1 MISNIIHSSFR
12 LLYDTHMTRN
22 LPSPATDIV
31 DEPWFDSLLSQ
42 GRRVHHPAGQ
52 IFHHSGNAIPT
63 LSVIVSGQV
72 ELWHISE
79 AGQEVWLGTCQS
91 GDVIGTSVLIPQIIG
106 EFDMVALTN
115 IALLTLTEASFTA
128 FSEREPQF
136 SDAVMRRMA
145 GVINQS
151 RLSLIRSQTLPATGR
166 IKNELLRLSDPIGI
180 DLDKR
185 IIRPNPVFAD
195 LARRAGTTR
204 ETVSRTVNALC
215 KTGVL
220 DRQPGALVL
229 MDTTKLG

>member
-1 MISNIIHSSFR
+1 MS
-12 LLYDTHMTRN
+12 RN
-22 LPSPATDIV
+22 LPRPIKEIV

-42 GRRVHHPAGQ
+42 GRRVHHPVGQ
-52 IFHHSGNAIPT
+52 IFHHSGDALPT
-63 LSVIVSGQV
+63 LSVIISGQV
-72 ELWHISE
+72 ELWHNSE
-79 AGQEVWLGTCQS
+79 TGQEVWLGTCHS

-115 IALLTLTEASFTA
+115 IAVLTLSAARFAA
-128 FSEREPQF
+128 FSEHEPQF
-136 SDAVMRRMA
+136 AEAVTQRMA

-151 RLSLIRSQTLPATGR
+151 RLALIRSQTLPATGR

-180 DLDKR
+180 DPDKR

-229 MDTTKLG
+229 KDATKLG